1 MSTYIQIPN
10 SITTKLTKRSKHEEA
25 LVYALIRN
33 QIKDNSF
40 TASFSQSQL
49 VDYFIEED
57 LILTD
62 KQREYK
68 ERTINNYVS
77 TLKDVGLLKVIG
89 KKKGDSDHRYN
100 VYQFDYLKKEYFH
113 ILPPF
118 LADVNIS
125 PKLKGLLLFIKAN
138 CWSGTNYLRFNG
150 ITTDLAEKLGVGK
163 NNIKGYLEELKSKGY
178 IRFIGKSLHITNGN
192 FPLFMDQDM
201 DNITYKIIYDFC
213 LEHDRVPPIKN
224 VDKNGRDQALSW
236 IVFEYQNENDRRDKS
251 QPQNKFEYGRLR
263 NALKERCKN
272 LPENLS
278 LEYFCQVLRNKK
290 PQKDDKTY
298 CPIIL

>member
-68 ERTINNYVS
+68 ERTINSYVS

-100 VYQFDYLKKEYFH
+100 VYQFNYLTEDYFH

-138 CWSGTNYLRFNG
+138 CWSGTNYIRFNG

-163 NNIKGYLEELKSKGY
+163 NQIKDYVTELQVKGY
-178 IRFIGKSLHITNGN
+178 IRFIGKSLHITNEN
-192 FPLFMDQDM
+192 FPLFINDNM

-213 LEHDRVPPIKN
+213 LSKNTIPPTKD
-224 VDKNGRDQALSW
+224 VDNRGKDKSLSR
-236 IVFEYQNENDRRDKS
+236 IVGEYQNECDSSDKK
-251 QPQNKFEYGRLR
+251 QRPYGRLI
-263 NALKERCKN
+263 NALKTRCPN
-272 LPENLS
+272 LPEAVTLN
-278 LEYFCQVLRNKK
+278 YFCQVLCNKK
-290 PQKDDKTY
+290 PTKDNMQ
-298 CPIIL
+298 CQEILL